1 MYPAHQEPVGD
12 PLRVKVP
19 TIKVNIIRRTVF
31 EMSMRANLE
40 SQKKFI
46 DSHHLTMLP
55 EQWMP

>member
-46 DSHHLTMLP
+46 D
-55 EQWMP
+55 

>member
-19 TIKVNIIRRTVF
+19 TIKVNINRRTVF

-40 SQKKFI
+40 SHKKSLI
-46 DSHHLTMLP
+46 SII
-55 EQWMP
+55 